1 MRKVI
6 GLAFGL
12 GIAAACVAQPVPT
25 PAEPPPG
32 PVATTPGALR
42 QYATIHSIGIEWD
55 IAGDSNHNA
64 TCKVQYRAKGAADWK
79 DALPL
84 FRVDYAWYYSTAK
97 AKEPKN
103 MFAGSLMFLRPATE
117 YDIRLELADPDGGN
131 AAKEIAVAT
140 RPVPAMPKGG
150 RTLYVVPGEGGG
162 AGPEGKPP
170 SAASFGAG
178 PEGKPPS
185 SASFGAGTEA
195 DPFKG
200 VAAADAAAQPG
211 DILRLRP
218 GAYGDVQLNKPGA
231 EGGRYV
237 VWTVAGGG
245 EAVFKSVKLNGSFI
259 WLDGLTLK
267 RAERKNGVTTAG
279 QAVIGAVVTRCNID
293 GYHYCIILN
302 RQCRDWHIA
311 DNVIKG
317 SKTWPYTPNPKL
329 DPKDDENHPL
339 SGEGVELAESIGGHV
354 VCYNR
359 ISHTADGVSYP
370 GHDTD
375 IYGNDIFNV
384 TDDSLE
390 PDRGWANVRMWG
402 NRLHDF
408 GNAALSFQP
417 MNCGPWYFVRNQII
431 GTMHR
436 DTELRSPDIFKF
448 RVQDRFALVNNTLV
462 FGKYADVYC
471 DSLFNSLCRN
481 NLFISSTGFKP
492 IWVAMRYREKDG
504 SLNSPTVVM
513 PIHRPGW
520 KTDMDYNGYD
530 WGPDTKDWKTPVFRY
545 DGWTPDIQKN
555 YFVDLKS
562 FSESVG
568 VEKHGLRVNKADVFD
583 QWPVPTDVGDV
594 GPVLLLLKKD
604 GPAIDAGSSLPNI
617 AERFGGKAPDLGAFE
632 FGGPLPHYGPRDAKT
647 MKEHALYWALH

>member
-12 GIAAACVAQPVPT
+12 GVAVVCLAQPVPV

-55 IAGDSNHNA
+55 VAGDSNHNA
-64 TCKVQYRAKGAADWK
+64 SCKVQYRARGAADWK

-84 FRVDYAWYYSTAK
+84 FRVDYAWYYSNSK

-103 MFAGSLMFLRPATE
+103 MLAGSLMFLRPATE
-117 YDIRLELADPDGGN
+117 YEIKLDLADPDGGN
-131 AAKEIAVAT
+131 AAKVIAVTT
-140 RPVPAMPKGG
+140 RPVPEMPKGG

-162 AGPEGKPP
+162 
-170 SAASFGAG
+170 S
-178 PEGKPPS
+178 
-185 SASFGAGTEA
+185 GTQA
-195 DPFKG
+195 DPFRG
-200 VAAADAAAQPG
+200 TAAADAAAQPG
-211 DILRLRP
+211 DILRLRA
-218 GAYGDVQLNKPGA
+218 GTYGDVQLNTAGA

-237 VWTVAGGG
+237 VWTVDG
-245 EAVFKSVKLNGSFI
+245 EAVFKSVKLNGSYI

-279 QAVIGAVVTRCNID
+279 QPVIGAVVTRCTIE

-311 DNVIKG
+311 DNVLKG
-317 SKTWPYTPNPKL
+317 SKSWPYVPNPKL

-359 ISHTADGVSYP
+359 ISHAADGVSYP

-375 IYGNDIFNV
+375 IYGNDIFKV
-384 TDDSLE
+384 SDDALE

-402 NRLHDF
+402 NRMHDF
-408 GNAALSFQP
+408 GNSALSFQP

-436 DTELRSPDIFKF
+436 DTELRAPHIFKF
-448 RVQDRFALVNNTLV
+448 RVQDRFALVNNTVV
-462 FGKYADVYC
+462 FAKYADVYC
-471 DSLFNSLCRN
+471 DSLFTSLCRN

-513 PIHRPGW
+513 PMHRPGW

-545 DGWTPDIQKN
+545 DGWTADVQKN

-568 VEKHGLRVNKADVFD
+568 VETHGLRVNKDEVFA
-583 QWPVPTDVGDV
+583 QWPVPKDVGDV
-594 GPVLLLLKKD
+594 GPVMLLLKKD
-604 GPAIDAGSSLPNI
+604 ASVIDAGSPLPNI
-617 AERFGGKAPDLGAFE
+617 AEGFTGKAPDLGAFE
-632 FGGPLPHYGPRDAKT
+632 FGGALPHYGPRDEKA
-647 MKEHALYWALH
+647 MKDHALYWALY

>member
-1 MRKVI
+1 MRTVLLVAAMSCSAA
-6 GLAFGL
+6 LAL
-12 GIAAACVAQPVPT
+12 GQATPVEAPAAA
-25 PAEPPPG
+25 
-32 PVATTPGALR
+32 TPGALR
-42 QYATIHSIGIEWD
+42 SYATIHSIGIEWD
-55 IAGDSNHNA
+55 IAGDGNHNA
-64 TCKVQYRAKGAADWK
+64 SCKVRFRAKGAGEWK

-84 FRVDYAWYYSTAK
+84 FRVDYAWYYSSSK

-103 MFAGSLMFLRPATE
+103 MLAGSLMFLRPATE
-117 YDIRLELADPDGGN
+117 YEVQLDLADPDGGN
-131 AAKEIAVAT
+131 AAKQFVVAT

-150 RTLYVVPGEGGG
+150 RTLHVVPGEGGG
-162 AGPEGKPP
+162 T
-170 SAASFGAG
+170 
-178 PEGKPPS
+178 
-185 SASFGAGTEA
+185 GTEA

-211 DILRLRP
+211 DILRLRA
-218 GAYGDVQLNKPGA
+218 GAYGDAQLDKAGA

-237 VWTVAGGG
+237 VWTAAGDG
-245 EAVFKSVKLNGSFI
+245 ETVFKSIKLNGSYI
-259 WLDGLTLK
+259 WLDGLTLM
-267 RAERKNGVTTAG
+267 RAERKNGITTAG
-279 QAVIGAVVTRCNID
+279 QPVIGAVVTRCTVT

-311 DNVIKG
+311 DNVLKG
-317 SKTWPYTPNPKL
+317 SKSWPFVKDPKR
-329 DPKDDENHPL
+329 DAKDDENEAL

-375 IYGNDIFNV
+375 IYGNDISNV
-384 TDDSLE
+384 SDDALE

-402 NRLHDF
+402 NRMYDF

-431 GTMHR
+431 ATMRR
-436 DTELRSPDIFKF
+436 DTELRAPHIFKF

-471 DSLFNSLCRN
+471 DSLFTALCRN
-481 NLFISSTGFKP
+481 NLFISSTGGKP
-492 IWVAMRYREKDG
+492 IWIAMRHREKDG
-504 SLNSPTVVM
+504 SLSAPTSVLPM
-513 PIHRPGW
+513 QKPGW
-520 KTDMDYNGYD
+520 KTDVDYDGFD
-530 WGPDTKDWKTPVFRY
+530 WGADPASWKAPVFRY

-555 YFVDLKS
+555 YFIDLKS

-568 VEKHGLRVNKADVFD
+568 VEKHGLRVRKEEVFD
-583 QWPVPTDVGDV
+583 QWTVPSDVGDV

-604 GPAIDAGSSLPNI
+604 GPAVDAGSPLPNI
-617 AERFGGKAPDLGAFE
+617 AETFAGKAPDLGAFE
-632 FGGPLPHYGPRDAKT
+632 FGRPPMHFGPRDEKV
-647 MKEHALYWALH
+647 MKEHALYWALF